1 MKFKLLI
8 IFLFLLSFIQNS
20 NSENKQ
26 DFVEIPSLD
35 EIFYI
40 GKMESHNDD
49 FVLFFKTREKAI
61 LARGEEFNYITDYP
75 QDLYMYNKKT
85 KKTEPLITYEWFPR
99 IAKFYLSNY
108 DFPVFPEDFAY
119 YLMQDNKTLIM
130 VSAVK
135 NINQNLKFDI
145 STRKLDKYQTE
156 GKLDFIV
163 SSIGKNCGFKSMND
177 TYKCNFYKPLISQNL
192 IN

>member
-1 MKFKLLI
+1 MKFKVI
-8 IFLFLLSFIQNS
+8 IVFFLLLFTQNS
-20 NSENKQ
+20 NSEN
-26 DFVEIPSLD
+26 DSGYVELPTLD

-40 GKMESHNDD
+40 GKMDSYNND
-49 FVLFFKTREKAI
+49 FVLFFKTREKSI
-61 LARGEEFNYITDYP
+61 LARGEQFNYITDYP
-75 QDLYMYNKKT
+75 QDLYIYDRKT

-130 VSAVK
+130 VSAIK

-145 STRKLDKYQTE
+145 STKKLGKYPTK

-163 SSIGKNCGFKSMND
+163 SSISKDCGFSSMED
-177 TYKCNFYKPLISQNL
+177 TYECNYYKPLISQNL

>member
-1 MKFKLLI
+1 MKFKVI
-8 IFLFLLSFIQNS
+8 IVFFLLLFTQNS
-20 NSENKQ
+20 NSEN
-26 DFVEIPSLD
+26 DLGYVELSTLD

-40 GKMESHNDD
+40 GKMDSHNND
-49 FVLFFKTREKAI
+49 FVLFFKTREKSI
-61 LARGEEFNYITDYP
+61 LARGEQFNYITDYP
-75 QDLYMYNKKT
+75 QDLYIYDRKT

-130 VSAVK
+130 VSAIK

-145 STRKLDKYQTE
+145 STKKLDKYSTK

-163 SSIGKNCGFKSMND
+163 SSISKDCGFASMDD
-177 TYKCNFYKPLISQNL
+177 TYKCNYYKPLISQNL

>member
-1 MKFKLLI
+1 MKFKVI
-8 IFLFLLSFIQNS
+8 IVFFLLSFTQNS

-26 DFVEIPSLD
+26 DFAEIPSLD

-75 QDLYMYNKKT
+75 QDLYIYDRKT
-85 KKTEPLITYEWFPR
+85 KISEPLITYEWFPKL
-99 IAKFYLSNY
+99 AKFYLSNY

-119 YLMQDNKTLIM
+119 YLMKDNKTLIM

-135 NINQNLKFDI
+135 NINQNLIYNIATK
-145 STRKLDKYQTE
+145 KLDKYSTK

-163 SSIGKNCGFKSMND
+163 SSISKDCGFVTMED
-177 TYKCNFYKPLISQNL
+177 TYKCNYYKPLISQNL

>member
-1 MKFKLLI
+1 MKFKVIIVLI
-8 IFLFLLSFIQNS
+8 LLLSIQNS
-20 NSENKQ
+20 NSEN
-26 DFVEIPSLD
+26 DLGYVELSTLD

-40 GKMESHNDD
+40 GKMDSHNND
-49 FVLFFKTREKAI
+49 FVLFFKTREKSI
-61 LARGEEFNYITDYP
+61 LARGEQFNYITDYP
-75 QDLYMYNKKT
+75 QDLYIYDRKT

-119 YLMQDNKTLIM
+119 YLMKDNKTLIM
-130 VSAVK
+130 VSAIK

-145 STRKLDKYQTE
+145 STKKLDKYQTK

-163 SSIGKNCGFKSMND
+163 SSISKDCGFASMDD
-177 TYKCNFYKPLISQNL
+177 TYKCNYYKPLISQNL